1 MSSRALLRR
10 RTFLVWLRSVLL
22 GFVLSFVAAS
32 FSSTEAQAFSWMIR
46 HDYTGCATCHADPSG
61 GELLT
66 QYGRATANLILS
78 MKYGGQADAE
88 EKAQEP
94 KSGLF
99 WGAVDLPSSLLLS
112 GSYRSLY
119 LLRPGADDVFTPIPV
134 MQADLYGQLRVGTVT
149 MGGSVGAGK
158 VSVGSPHV
166 RAAQVTA
173 DQGEGLNL
181 ISRTHYVGVDI
192 GSEFT
197 LRGGRLNLPY
207 GIRMPE
213 HTTWVREAT
222 RTDRESDQQHGIAL
236 AYNGDNFRGE
246 LMAIAGNY
254 QTRLEPGGVFA
265 ELSPDAVRE
274 RGYAMYLEGIGSADF
289 AAGVSSKVTYARLD
303 RFSFEE
309 KTLRQAHGITTRWGP
324 SEKFSVLGEANVL
337 FRTDAD
343 AGYAGWVQADYEPIS
358 GLHFM
363 VTGEF
368 LDEGLSVEEQGAT
381 PQSPSPGLGEPKFGA
396 WLTVDWFFFRQFELR
411 TDFLLRQNEP
421 ATLMTQLH
429 FYL

>member
-1 MSSRALLRR
+1 MYPRSLPRRGTTLLWLRAL
-10 RTFLVWLRSVLL
+10 VL
-22 GFVLSFVAAS
+22 GFVFFLGGAAAES
-32 FSSTEAQAFSWMIR
+32 NEAWAYSWMIR
-46 HDYTGCATCHADPSG
+46 HDYTACATCHADPSG

-66 QYGRATANLILS
+66 NYGRATANLILS
-78 MKYGGQADAE
+78 MQYGAQADAE
-88 EKAQEP
+88 EPAKEP

-134 MQADLYGQLRVGTVT
+134 MQADLYGQLRVGAVT
-149 MGGSVGAGK
+149 MGGSVGAGR

-166 RAAQVTA
+166 RAAQVTTN
-173 DQGEGLNL
+173 QGEGINL

-197 LRGGRLNLPY
+197 LRGGRLNLPF

-222 RTDRESDQQHGIAL
+222 RTDRESDQQHGVAL
-236 AYNGDNFRGE
+236 AYIGDNFRGE

-254 QTRLEPGGVFA
+254 QTRLEPGGVYA

-274 RGYAMYLEGIGSADF
+274 RGYAMYLEGIGSANF
-289 AAGVSSKVTYARLD
+289 AAGVSSQVTYARLD
-303 RFSFEE
+303 RVSFEE
-309 KTLRQAHGITTRWGP
+309 KTLRQAHGVTTRWGP
-324 SEKFSVLGEANVL
+324 TEKFSILGEANVL
-337 FRTDAD
+337 FRTDTD
-343 AGYAGWVQADYEPIS
+343 AGYVGWVQADYEPIQ

-368 LDEGLSVEEQGAT
+368 LDEGLPVEREGAT
-381 PQSPSPGLGEPKFGA
+381 PPSRAPGLGEPKFGA
-396 WLTVDWFFFRQFELR
+396 WLTVDWFFFRQFEFR
-411 TDFLLRQNEP
+411 TDFLLRQDEP